1 MRDQPACTFPV
12 EARGADGCYPLQL
25 FLTATNCE
33 FRKKV
38 CFTTQQAEVTKMPTD
53 EKNQPPP
60 MLAAVTPPVVADA
73 PVVESVGVDS
83 AISQVKSLVPADTSP
98 GLLIGGAALL
108 AVLGAAF
115 KFGPSVLKAK
125 AERAQ
130 QAHELELEKLRMER
144 DKTEKQDDQHK
155 ACAVERAALNARL
168 SGLQARL
175 DDLSEKMKDSDGL
188 FDFDGI
194 DIKSIDK
201 RLKTLEKKTGPSTR
215 GRKKAPNGTDAR
227 DRKSED

>member
-1 MRDQPACTFPV
+1 
-12 EARGADGCYPLQL
+12 
-25 FLTATNCE
+25 
-33 FRKKV
+33 
-38 CFTTQQAEVTKMPTD
+38 MPTD

-60 MLAAVTPPVVADA
+60 MLAAVTPPVVAEA
-73 PVVESVGVDS
+73 PMVESVGVDS

-98 GLLIGGAALL
+98 GLLIGGAAML

-115 KFGPSVLKAK
+115 KFGPSILKAK
-125 AERAQ
+125 SERAQ

-144 DKTEKQDDQHK
+144 EKSEKQDDQHK
-155 ACAVERAALNARL
+155 ACATERAALNARL

-175 DDLSEKMKDSDGL
+175 DDLSEKMKDSDSL
-188 FDFDGI
+188 FDFDGV

-227 DRKSED
+227 DRKSDD